1 MKTRWAAFAAA
12 LVVLSGCASPRL
24 KVGTQP
30 DGEVIDA
37 SGETP
42 YDAKDLDG
50 TKRRARLDAQKNAV
64 ERVVG
69 VQVSART
76 QVDKAMLIDSKILTR
91 SEGYVKKYDVLH
103 EGTEGPLYRVTIRAL
118 VRYQDIA
125 ADLKDAGILEQ
136 PHVGNPRVAVLLNES
151 VKGGDDAGSFASDA
165 LVKALIARGFRVV
178 DRSDLMAAR
187 ATEVKKQVD
196 QGDTSQMASLG
207 KKLDAEILVFGSV
220 DGAPL
225 ENTGIEGMISIRATL
240 EAKAYKAQSN
250 EILATAARAASGL
263 DAARGAAVMKAL
275 GSVGRMA
282 GEEMAQTVLDALKKK
297 AFVSMS
303 VSGLSGIDQLKAL
316 EDAVS
321 HAPGVQNIYL
331 RSFAGADAQLD
342 IQLRDTTTQDIA
354 RAIEQTQTLRARVQS
369 VTGEGLEVKVEGA
382 PAR

>member
-1 MKTRWAAFAAA
+1 M
-12 LVVLSGCASPRL
+12 
-24 KVGTQP
+24 
-30 DGEVIDA
+30 
-37 SGETP
+37 
-42 YDAKDLDG
+42 
-50 TKRRARLDAQKNAV
+50 
-64 ERVVG
+64 
-69 VQVSART
+69 
-76 QVDKAMLIDSKILTR
+76 
-91 SEGYVKKYDVLH
+91 
-103 EGTEGPLYRVTIRAL
+103 
-118 VRYQDIA
+118 
-125 ADLKDAGILEQ
+125 
-136 PHVGNPRVAVLLNES
+136 
-151 VKGGDDAGSFASDA
+151 
-165 LVKALIARGFRVV
+165 
-178 DRSDLMAAR
+178 
-187 ATEVKKQVD
+187 
-196 QGDTSQMASLG
+196 
-207 KKLDAEILVFGSV
+207 

-342 IQLRDTTTQDIA
+342 IQLRDTTAQDIA